1 MLTSF
6 LAAQRGQVGTAHLFQ
21 EPSDILWGGTD
32 LSRRPPEEPVASMGL
47 QSEGI
52 QRPAVIFLDP
62 SPQKTSEGKR
72 ALWSKESSFWFILTV
87 SVFHM
92 GRVTHQPWS

>member
-32 LSRRPPEEPVASMGL
+32 LSRRPPEEPVASVGL

-52 QRPAVIFLDP
+52 QRPAVILILLP
-62 SPQKTSEGKR
+62 RRTQKGKR
-72 ALWSKESSFWFILTV
+72 ALWSKESSFWFILTA
-87 SVFHM
+87 SGFHM